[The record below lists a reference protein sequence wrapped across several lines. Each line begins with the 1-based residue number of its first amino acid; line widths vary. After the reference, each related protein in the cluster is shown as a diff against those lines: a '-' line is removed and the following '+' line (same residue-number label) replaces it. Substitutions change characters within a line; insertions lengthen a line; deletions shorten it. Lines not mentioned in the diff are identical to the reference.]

1 MPCLGLLHWFI
12 NFVSSPAPLSYLWAH
27 LALVL
32 PLAAAHV
39 VVGEA
44 HVAPHR
50 AHLDRDQLTLV
61 AGIQLFKYSHGESYL
76 GCIDGLRHHQHAG
89 AGRREG
95 GEV

>member
-12 NFVSSPAPLSYLWAH
+12 NFVSGPALLSYLWAH

-50 AHLDRDQLTLV
+50 AHLDREHMTL
-61 AGIQLFKYSHGESYL
+61 AADIQ
-76 GCIDGLRHHQHAG
+76 
-89 AGRREG
+89 
-95 GEV
+95 